1 MEDLKQALRDFVA
14 TSNSGKYTSEAEL
27 LSKFPELNGYDVNV
41 LRDFVATSNSG
52 KYASEEELFSKFPE
66 FGQPVKKKEEPQVLP
81 WNQKPAQPT
90 AKAGTCTPVFGIQ
103 AFGYFFGISKSS

>member
-66 FGQPVKKKEEPQVLP
+66 FGQPVKKKRRATSTSLEP
-81 WNQKPAQPT
+81 KARA
-90 AKAGTCTPVFGIQ
+90 AKAKARTCTPVFGIQ
-103 AFGYFFGISKSS
+103 AFGYFFGICKSS

>member
-14 TSNSGKYTSEAEL
+14 TSNSGKYQDEATL
-27 LSKFPELNGYDVNV
+27 LSKFPELSGYDAQA

-52 KYASEEELFSKFPE
+52 QYASEEELFSKFPE
-66 FGQPVKKKEEPQVLP
+66 FGQPVKKKRRVVSTSVAS
-81 WNQKPAQPT
+81 KARAT
-90 AKAGTCTPVFGIQ
+90 KAKARTNTPVFGIQ